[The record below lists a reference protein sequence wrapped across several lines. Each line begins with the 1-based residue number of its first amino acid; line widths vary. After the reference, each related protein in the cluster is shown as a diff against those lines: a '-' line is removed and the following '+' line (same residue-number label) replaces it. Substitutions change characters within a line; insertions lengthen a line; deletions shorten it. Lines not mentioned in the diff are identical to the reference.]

1 VILHKLHYYRD
12 SGSDRHLRDVALM
25 SRVSSDALD
34 RGELERWVA
43 RLGLSTEWAAAEA
56 FPV

>member
-1 VILHKLHYYRD
+1 MVTGGVGTVLY
-12 SGSDRHLRDVALM
+12 GAPLM
-25 SRVSSDALD
+25 SRISPDALD

-43 RLGLSTEWAAAEA
+43 RLGLSAEWAAAEA